1 MASLPVQQSSVSAD
15 THEHYNLD
23 IRLNDVVDID
33 IAIAN
38 SNKGRNANLQQQE
51 RQQERAKA
59 GKGKAALTTV
69 SLK

>member
-15 THEHYNLD
+15 THEHYNPD

-33 IAIAN
+33 IAIVN
-38 SNKGRNANLQQQE
+38 SKKGRNTNLQQQG
-51 RQQERAKA
+51 QQQRAKA

-69 SLK
+69 SLQ